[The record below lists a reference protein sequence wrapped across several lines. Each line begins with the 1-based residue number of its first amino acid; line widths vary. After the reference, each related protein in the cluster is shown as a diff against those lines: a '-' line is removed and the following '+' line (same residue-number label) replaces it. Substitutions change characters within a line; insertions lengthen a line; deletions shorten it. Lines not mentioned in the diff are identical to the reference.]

1 VFTLK
6 NLETLTM
13 LIANKI
19 IHLGGSKI
27 PVPRQVFARSLHIE
41 MLGALLIGLFYD
53 IKLAAI
59 LTLVVFAE
67 FPRGAVNL
75 IKKIHQVIIGRHVL
89 I

>member
-1 VFTLK
+1 
-6 NLETLTM
+6 M

-19 IHLGGSKI
+19 IHLRGSKI
-27 PVPRQVFARSLHIE
+27 PVLFQVFVRSLHIE
-41 MLGALLIGLFYD
+41 ILVALLIGLFND
-53 IKLAAI
+53 IKLDAF

-75 IKKIHQVIIGRHVL
+75 IKKIHQVIIGRHIV